1 MYNII
6 VRLEELPI
14 YNLKFS
20 MDISNLKNHQE
31 LRSDQGSAIELCC
44 VVGLEWM
51 PPLYNSIS
59 LKIEEMLSH
68 EIH

>member
-31 LRSDQGSAIELCC
+31 LRSNQGSAIELCC
-44 VVGLEWM
+44 VVGLE
-51 PPLYNSIS
+51 
-59 LKIEEMLSH
+59 
-68 EIH
+68 